1 MRISLIIP
9 TLNAVLNIERLL
21 VSLWGQDVKPEEII
35 IIDSSSEDKTVETA
49 ERLGAKAIIIPRRDF
64 NHGRTRNIAAMES
77 KGDTLM
83 FMTQDAMPY
92 NKEFVRKLIV
102 PLEVPDIAA
111 AFGRQMP
118 GPDAS
123 PLDAFLR
130 KFNYPEE
137 SMVKGLDD
145 IGQYG
150 IKTFF
155 FSNVCSAI
163 KKDLFIKAG
172 MFPEVRA
179 NEDMLIASKLILN
192 NYRIAY
198 VHDAMV
204 IHSHDYSL
212 PEQFIRYYS
221 IGSSLRRNKWILKYA
236 QAEGEG
242 MRFIREQIGFVVK
255 SRKYIWMPYMFLE
268 YLIKYAGYRIGLIAG

>member
-9 TLNAVLNIERLL
+9 TLNAGLNIERLL
-21 VSLWGQDVKPEEII
+21 TSLLEQDVQPEEII

-49 ERLGAKAIIIPRRDF
+49 ERLGAKVIIIPRRDF

-92 NKEFVRKLIV
+92 NKEFIRKLIV
-102 PLEVPDIAA
+102 PLEMPDIAA

-130 KFNYPEE
+130 EFNYPEN

-145 IGQYG
+145 AGRYG

-172 MFPEVRA
+172 MFPDVRA
-179 NEDMLIASKLILN
+179 NEDMLIAAKLILN

-212 PEQFIRYYS
+212 LEQFMRYYN

-236 QAEGEG
+236 QAEDEG

-268 YLIKYAGYRIGLIAG
+268 YLVKYAGYRIGLIAG